1 MQKPVAARWMPS
13 LGQTRGVARPT
24 GCGRA
29 HAGGGWQRSRAWAR
43 SLRASGGAAARRRG
57 GAAARRRGGAAAEGG
72 ARRRLPSHCSGQAH
86 ASATVPCQRRRA
98 CQRCHAAVSTGA
110 GDTSRLLGLVDSE
123 AHEEHASA
131 RAEGLLEQRVVSVEG
146 QVAHEDAARAARL
159 RGGRRWIAMAPS
171 RTWVVAPLL
180 IWAGT
185 RGWGSGSGSGSA

>member
-1 MQKPVAARWMPS
+1 MVVRHAEACGGAVDAIFGADTRRGAAHGLR
-13 LGQTRGVARPT
+13 ARPR
-24 GCGRA
+24 GRGLA
-29 HAGGGWQRSRAWAR
+29 EEYSVGPIAPGR
-43 SLRASGGAAARRRG
+43 
-57 GAAARRRGGAAAEGG
+57 RRRGGAAAEGG

>member
-1 MQKPVAARWMPS
+1 VDAIFGADTRRGAAHGLR
-13 LGQTRGVARPT
+13 ARPR
-24 GCGRA
+24 GRGLA
-29 HAGGGWQRSRAWAR
+29 EEYSVGPIAPGR
-43 SLRASGGAAARRRG
+43 RRRG

>member
-1 MQKPVAARWMPS
+1 MVVRHAEACGGAVDAIFGADTRRGAAHGLR
-13 LGQTRGVARPT
+13 ARPR
-24 GCGRA
+24 GRGLA
-29 HAGGGWQRSRAWAR
+29 EEYSVVPIAPGR
-43 SLRASGGAAARRRG
+43 RRRG

>member
-29 HAGGGWQRSRAWAR
+29 HAGVGWQRSIACPIAPGR
-43 SLRASGGAAARRRG
+43 
-57 GAAARRRGGAAAEGG
+57 RRRGGAAAEGG